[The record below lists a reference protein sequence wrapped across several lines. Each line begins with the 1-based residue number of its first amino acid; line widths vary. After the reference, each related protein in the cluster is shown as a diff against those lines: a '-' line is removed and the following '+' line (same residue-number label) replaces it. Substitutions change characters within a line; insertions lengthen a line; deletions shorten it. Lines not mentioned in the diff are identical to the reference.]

1 MLVFGGVDGRI
12 LTKSWS
18 ILDLSLDHPCFFQ
31 TSEREFLRVV
41 LSHLEGERQT
51 PTKKTS
57 CNNPSACFIR
67 PNPGLTSLKENT
79 PSKQGRNSNQNTGQV
94 GFSYIPHLKE
104 EGQSVKHPICGS
116 LALLLMF
123 LSKSR
128 VIYHWCKKTGRL
140 LMGWTTNLKWWSP
153 NFLEPATVSSVVFWN
168 LVFCSGNSNE
178 VSFET
183 ANPGKFLEIPGNHVA
198 EDISLGHDF
207 QLCFIFKHILGG
219 RGIILPSYAKIIIK
233 LLTRIPL
240 NQPGLNGKQ
249 GCFCFC
255 FFSFGIGSHHMGWMS
270 EPGSGIAHEKSFE
283 DWLVPLWRTTL
294 LWTFCRCGSNSATCI

>member
-123 LSKSR
+123 LSKSG

-153 NFLEPATVSSVVFWN
+153 NFLEPATVSSVEISFFAQETQTKSA
-168 LVFCSGNSNE
+168 LKLRIPENSWKSLEITSLKISHWVMIFNY
-178 VSFET
+178 VSFL
-183 ANPGKFLEIPGNHVA
+183 NIY
-198 EDISLGHDF
+198 LGA
-207 QLCFIFKHILGG
+207 GG
-219 RGIILPSYAKIIIK
+219 LYCQVMPRL
-233 LLTRIPL
+233 
-240 NQPGLNGKQ
+240 
-249 GCFCFC
+249 
-255 FFSFGIGSHHMGWMS
+255 
-270 EPGSGIAHEKSFE
+270 
-283 DWLVPLWRTTL
+283 
-294 LWTFCRCGSNSATCI
+294 